1 MRSRV
6 PVVFFD
12 LDGTLLRGTS
22 VSLLTAEWLGR
33 RGALDEL
40 ERSYREGAI
49 ASTALADVSAPWFDG
64 RSIHEVA
71 DVLARGPWIDGIGET
86 VEAMRAAGA
95 HVALATITWR
105 FAAEAV
111 AARFGFDEC
120 CGTEMEVADGRLA
133 GVVSRYCEA
142 GDKASFVAE
151 VCARRGVGVLDAAA
165 VGDSRSDV
173 PMFER
178 VGFSVAL
185 NGDDTARA
193 AATAALETDDLRDVL
208 PLLLGDG

>member
-1 MRSRV
+1 
-6 PVVFFD
+6 
-12 LDGTLLRGTS
+12 
-22 VSLLTAEWLGR
+22 
-33 RGALDEL
+33 
-40 ERSYREGAI
+40 
-49 ASTALADVSAPWFDG
+49 
-64 RSIHEVA
+64 
-71 DVLARGPWIDGIGET
+71 
-86 VEAMRAAGA
+86 
-95 HVALATITWR
+95 
-105 FAAEAV
+105 
-111 AARFGFDEC
+111 
-120 CGTEMEVADGRLA
+120 MEVADGRLA

-142 GDKASFVAE
+142 GDKASFVEE